1 MTNGRPSYA
10 DLTKAA
16 GEFLIEFAMLESMYL
31 TVALDGVSN
40 DRVMLD
46 FLPETMDLSKRLKL
60 LRYLAKERDVPAALM
75 KEVETV
81 CNRIDKLSE
90 RRNEIAHNPAVMAG
104 GFQRGKGFEG
114 DWTPGVQMAKSK
126 RPKPLMPPKTDSAAF
141 VAWMKSWVYE
151 CSEIEQWTRETRLMQ
166 NATNR
171 LGAKLNAFKR
181 NDPWEAVKITIPE
194 SVGCR
199 LTEE

>member
-1 MTNGRPSYA
+1 MTNGRRSYA
-10 DLTKAA
+10 DLMKTA
-16 GEFLIEFAMLESMYL
+16 GEFLIEFALLESMYL
-31 TVALDGVSN
+31 TVALDGVSY

-60 LRYLAKERDVPAALM
+60 LRYLAKEREVPPALM
-75 KEVETV
+75 KEVENV

-90 RRNEIAHNPAVMAG
+90 RRNEIAHNPALMVG
-104 GFQRGKGFEG
+104 GFPNGKGLVG
-114 DWTPGVQMAKSK
+114 DWTPGVQMARSK
-126 RPKPLMPPKTDSAAF
+126 RPKKPMPKTDSAAF
-141 VAWMKSWVYE
+141 VAWTRSQVYK

-181 NDPWEAVKITIPE
+181 NDPWEAVKIAIPE
-194 SVGCR
+194 SVGGR